1 MTFLVVGLSHR
12 GVPLDLLERMT
23 VPADRLPKALD
34 DLAGRPFVSEAVILS
49 TCHRTEVYAVTEGF
63 HGGVQSIRDFL
74 SDLAFVAPEDF
85 SDHLVTY
92 HDEAAVSH
100 LLAVAAG
107 VESVVRGESQIL
119 GQVRSA
125 WERARE
131 HGGCGGRLDAVFRHA
146 METGKRV
153 RSETAIGK
161 GMSSLSEA
169 AVAMA
174 TDRLGTLDGR
184 RIVVLG
190 VGEMGQGVVAGVV
203 AGGIADP
210 RPDAGDGHPPPEV
223 VVASRSRARAQL
235 VAERAGARTV
245 DLADLDRALEDADL
259 LVTSTGAP
267 SVVVTTAQMADIV
280 ERRDGRPLLVVDM
293 GMPRDVDGGVGRL
306 PGVTLLDLAD
316 LRAYVDGGAGQ
327 RHEVERARAIV
338 ADETARFLATAVQRR
353 AAPTVSAL
361 RARAEELRLSELAR
375 YRGRLSGLD
384 ARQQE
389 AVTALTRGILA
400 KLLHEPTVQLKQAA
414 GSPRGERLADAACE
428 LFALEAPA
436 DARIRRDSPPV
447 AKAG

>member
-1 MTFLVVGLSHR
+1 VTFLVVGLSHR

-23 VPADRLPKALD
+23 VPAARLPKALE
-34 DLAGRPFVSEAVILS
+34 DLAGRPYVSEAVILS
-49 TCHRTEVYAVTEGF
+49 TCHRTEVYAITEGF

-74 SDLAFVAPEDF
+74 GDLAFVAPEDF
-85 SDHLVTY
+85 TDHMVTY
-92 HDEAAVSH
+92 HDDGAVSH

-119 GQVRSA
+119 GQVRQA

-131 HGGCGGRLDAVFRHA
+131 YGACGGRLDAVFRQA

-174 TDRLGTLDGR
+174 ADRLGTLDGR

-190 VGEMGQGVVAGVV
+190 AGEMGRGVVAEV
-203 AGGIADP
+203 ADRGPEHAHAP
-210 RPDAGDGHPPPEV
+210 PDV
-223 VVASRSRARAQL
+223 VVASRTRARARL
-235 VAERAGARTV
+235 VADRVGAQTI
-245 DLADLDRALEDADL
+245 DLGDLDRALEDADL

-267 SVVVTTAQMADIV
+267 SAVVTTAQMADVV
-280 ERRDGRPLLVVDM
+280 ERRAGRPLLIVDM
-293 GMPRDVDGGVGRL
+293 GMPRDVEAGVGRL

-316 LRAYVDGGAGQ
+316 LRAYVDGGADQ
-327 RHEVERARAIV
+327 RLEVERARAIV
-338 ADETARFLATAVQRR
+338 ADETARFLATSVQRQ

-361 RARAEELRLSELAR
+361 RARAEELRRAELAR
-375 YRGRLSGLD
+375 YRSRLSGLD

-389 AVTALTRGILA
+389 AVIALTHGILA
-400 KLLHEPTVQLKQAA
+400 KLLHEPTMQLKQAA
-414 GSPRGERLADAACE
+414 GSPRGERLADAARE
-428 LFALEAPA
+428 LFALKDPA
-436 DARIRRDSPPV
+436 DARIRRDSPPM